1 MLKHRGTAIEY
12 EGIRKQN
19 QETVC
24 EKSQLACFPRQG
36 GRGPSKCLVKSL
48 NWVGPRSH
56 LPPRNTGNGNA
67 FLFPH
72 TPYY

>member
-19 QETVC
+19 QETVY

-36 GRGPSKCLVKSL
+36 GRGPSKCLV
-48 NWVGPRSH
+48 
-56 LPPRNTGNGNA
+56 
-67 FLFPH
+67 
-72 TPYY
+72 